1 MPQSSSLSQRGQF
14 RQMYMGLKAQHRLD
28 STPVF
33 LCEGDSWFSTP
44 LAMNLLDW
52 IVSPAPEDEERGV
65 PQFGNG
71 GLFFR
76 VERSGDQAAPQKERP
91 SRSMFTKDNV
101 DDLLGWFTRYTFDAV
116 LLSAGGND
124 FVDTWLHGALA
135 GKRHLT
141 AREAFDVVV
150 ATGRYEEVRKAY
162 EYFVGA
168 FHDARPTVAILA
180 HTYDYPRLIGVEAEL
195 GVGNLG
201 VAALL
206 KKSMGPWIGPN
217 IEGVIDGG
225 IEAWREFARLL
236 IDGFV
241 DRVLEPLKHD
251 ARFGGLFDYVD
262 LRGNLTEDAQ
272 WHDEMHPTEAGFHQL
287 AGIFRTALIG
297 KLPPAKRGA
306 EDHDAVGGRGNGIV
320 TA

>member
-1 MPQSSSLSQRGQF
+1 MPQSSALSQRGQF
-14 RQMYMGLKAQHRLD
+14 RQMYMGLKAQHLLD
-28 STPVF
+28 STPVI

-76 VERSGDQAAPQKERP
+76 VERSGDQAAPQKEHP
-91 SRSMFTKDNV
+91 GRSMFTKDNV
-101 DDLLGWFTRYTFDAV
+101 DDLLGWFTRYAFDAV

-124 FVDTWLHGALA
+124 FVDTWLHRALA
-135 GKRHLT
+135 GKTGLNPRQ
-141 AREAFDVVV
+141 AFDAIV
-150 ATGRYEEVRKAY
+150 ATGRYDEVHEAY
-162 EYFVGA
+162 AYFVGA
-168 FHDARPTVAILA
+168 FHKARPDVPILA
-180 HTYDYPRLIGVEAEL
+180 HTYDYPRLIGTEAAL
-195 GVGNLG
+195 GLGNLG

-217 IEGVIDGG
+217 IEHAIDGG

-241 DRVLEPLKHD
+241 ERVLHPLKQD
-251 ARFGGLFDYVD
+251 ARFDGKFDYVD
-262 LRGNLTEDAQ
+262 LRGNLTADTQ
-272 WHDEMHPTEAGFHQL
+272 WHDEMHPTEAGFHEL
-287 AGIFRTALIG
+287 AVIFRTVLLA
-297 KLPPAKRGA
+297 KLPPGKRGA
-306 EDHDAVGGRGNGIV
+306 ENHDAIGRRGHGIV
-320 TA
+320 TV